1 MPDPSSSSS
10 GTLSSWLQKGSWSV
24 LDQGLFAVSNF
35 AVNVLLARWL
45 TPVEYGAFT
54 LVSFVV
60 LLLIGVLHTGMLT
73 EPMLVFGPGT
83 FQHRRKPYLR
93 EILKGHALFTLAVGP
108 IVLLVGWASTAVGH
122 PELTLAIYALAV
134 AQGAI
139 LLMWLLRRACYLFF
153 RPDLA
158 VVGGLSYVAA
168 TAAGLAGLVVFDALS
183 APTAILL
190 MAGASLVAVIVIVLL
205 LRVYPA
211 RERADGLR
219 EEILAAHKGYTGWA
233 SATGGLEW
241 VQGLLPFL
249 VLPIWYGLE
258 SAGVF
263 RALFNLVMPVMQAYS
278 ALSLLLVP
286 TFVRARAD
294 GRLRRVLVYALVPVV
309 AVTIGYGLVIG
320 VWGRPLLDV
329 LYGGQY
335 TAHAG
340 LLWMFALY
348 PIAGGVATVL
358 SALRRA
364 EERPKAVFRA
374 RGGAAGLMATVGTA
388 LIWAMGLAGA
398 ILADIL
404 ASVTEVILLA
414 NARVRTRASAHES
427 EPTDDLLAL
436 KSTPGTSDTTDVILR
451 SDDIPHSP
459 SYAGGDGSLPRLKV
473 LMGAFACCPGK
484 GSEPGIGWHFA
495 RLMALRHDVWVLTY
509 AGFRKQIEAALAVDT
524 VKGLHFVY
532 YTLPFEHSSYTK
544 GRRRRSGL
552 NEQFHYH
559 AWQIGAARVAKRLHL
574 EVGFDVV
581 HHVTYAKFWAP
592 SALAGLDAP
601 FIWGPVGGGEAAPR
615 SFYGRFTRAALRYER
630 ARDTMQALMQWEP
643 NVRRTARRADLAF
656 ATTEETL
663 CKMEGL
669 GATCV
674 QVHPSIAVHDDEAAA
689 LAAAPPPADG
699 PLRFLSIGRM
709 ISYKGFDLGLRAFTD
724 ALARDTDGVLDGAR
738 FEMIGEGMEREAL
751 ERLVAELGLQE
762 QVEFTGALALAD
774 VHTRLQQG
782 HVLVHP
788 SLHESGG
795 GVCLEA
801 MAAARPVVCLALGG
815 PKELVPPEAGILIA
829 AKTPE
834 QTITALADALLLLA
848 ADPALRGR
856 MGEVGRRHVL
866 DNHCWSE
873 RVRFMEAHYREVA
886 HCSVPPPAETVTA
899 SEYLLQPVSP

>member
-1 MPDPSSSSS
+1 MPDTSSRSS

-24 LDQGLFAVSNF
+24 LDQGLFAMSNF

-60 LLLIGVLHTGMLT
+60 LLLIGVLHTGMFT
-73 EPMLVFGPGT
+73 EPMLVFGSGT

-93 EILKGHALFTLAVGP
+93 EILKGHALFTLAVAP
-108 IVLLVGWASTAVGH
+108 IVLLVGWASTTVGH
-122 PELTLAIYALAV
+122 PELTFAFYALAV
-134 AQGAI
+134 AQGTI

-158 VVGGLSYVAA
+158 AVGGLSYVAA

-190 MAGASLVAVIVIVLL
+190 MAGASLVAAVVIVLL

-211 RERADGLR
+211 REPADGLR
-219 EEILAAHKGYTGWA
+219 EEILTAHKGYSGWA

-258 SAGVF
+258 SAAAF
-263 RALFNLVMPVMQAYS
+263 RALFNLIMPVMQAYG

-309 AVTIGYGLVIG
+309 GLTIGYGLVIG
-320 VWGRPLLDV
+320 VWGQPLLNV

-340 LLWMFALY
+340 LLWLFALY

-414 NARVRTRASAHES
+414 SARLRTRASGNQG
-427 EPTDDLLAL
+427 EPADGPPVL
-436 KSTPGTSDTTDVILR
+436 KSTPHTPDTSDVILR
-451 SDDIPHSP
+451 SDDILHSP
-459 SYAGGDGSLPRLKV
+459 LYAGGDGAPPRLKV
-473 LMGAFACCPGK
+473 LISSFACAPGY
-484 GSEPGIGWHFA
+484 GSEPSIGWDFSRQMA
-495 RLMALRHDVWVLTY
+495 RRHDVWVLVY
-509 AGFRKQIEAALAVDT
+509 EGFRAEIEAELAESPID
-524 VKGLHFVY
+524 GLHFLY
-532 YTLPFEHSSYTK
+532 YALPFEHSSYTK

-559 AWQIGAARVAKRLHL
+559 AWQIGAARVARALHAK
-574 EVGFDVV
+574 VGFDLT
-581 HHVTYAKFWAP
+581 HHLTYAKYWAP
-592 SALAGLDAP
+592 SAVADLGIP
-601 FIWGPVGGGEAAPR
+601 FIWGPMGGGESTPL
-615 SFYGRFTRAALRYER
+615 SFYSNFRVKGLAYELARVTLRAVLSR
-630 ARDTMQALMQWEP
+630 EP
-643 NVRRTARRADLAF
+643 HVRCTARLASLAF
-656 ATTEETL
+656 GTTEESRAA
-663 CKMEGL
+663 MERR
-669 GATCV
+669 GAKSV
-674 QVHPSIAVHDDEAAA
+674 RVRPAIALHGEEADA
-689 LAAAPPPADG
+689 LWSAPISASG
-699 PLRFLSIGRM
+699 PLRLYSIGRLLGF
-709 ISYKGFDLGLRAFTD
+709 KGFDLGLRAFAA
-724 ALARDTDGVLDGAR
+724 ALARDHEGVLDGAR
-738 FEMIGEGMEREAL
+738 YEIIGDGMERKRL
-751 ERLVAELGLQE
+751 EGIADGLGISDHVLFAGKLPLEEVHNRL
-762 QVEFTGALALAD
+762 
-774 VHTRLQQG
+774 RSG
-782 HVLVHP
+782 HVLLHP

-801 MAAARPVVCLALGG
+801 MAAGCPVLCFAIGG
-815 PKELVPPEAGILIA
+815 PNALVVSGAGVRIPATSPAQAVEDFANAIVA
-829 AKTPE
+829 
-834 QTITALADALLLLA
+834 LA
-848 ADPALRGR
+848 ADPERRCR
-856 MGEVGRRHVL
+856 MGEAGRAHVAT
-866 DNHCWSE
+866 NHIWVR
-873 RVRFMEAHYREVA
+873 RVESMEAHYREVA
-886 HCSVPPPAETVTA
+886 HCPVPRTGAVTPPPR
-899 SEYLLQPVSP
+899 LLQPVSP